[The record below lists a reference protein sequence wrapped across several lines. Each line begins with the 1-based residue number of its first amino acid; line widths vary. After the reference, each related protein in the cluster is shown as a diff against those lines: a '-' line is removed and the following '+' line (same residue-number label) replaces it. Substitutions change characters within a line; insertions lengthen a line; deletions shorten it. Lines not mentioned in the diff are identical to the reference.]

1 MKTIILGK
9 EKPKALDPNKGE
21 AYQPFSYKVS
31 QTGVSRKHATITI
44 DDNNVWWL
52 EDRWSTNGTYIRQDD
67 GSIRKIGDCQNP
79 GKCRITPMTFIKLGL
94 EESTGCGFYAKQ
106 AETFGNFDED
116 FEFIENKQQELV
128 EQEGESK
135 RKIKMV
141 SNLIEFVLPA
151 VIIVVIFLCIKP
163 YIKGNDGILGAFIG
177 GSVTFVMIFS
187 RMAKSFY
194 APQEKKKEV
203 EKRTKELKKS
213 FSNCPNPL
221 CNHVLTENEIEV
233 MKCKVCNIQH
243 R

>member
-1 MKTIILGK
+1 
-9 EKPKALDPNKGE
+9 
-21 AYQPFSYKVS
+21 
-31 QTGVSRKHATITI
+31 
-44 DDNNVWWL
+44 
-52 EDRWSTNGTYIRQDD
+52 
-67 GSIRKIGDCQNP
+67 
-79 GKCRITPMTFIKLGL
+79 
-94 EESTGCGFYAKQ
+94 
-106 AETFGNFDED
+106 
-116 FEFIENKQQELV
+116 
-128 EQEGESK
+128 
-135 RKIKMV
+135 MV

-203 EKRTKELKKS
+203 EKRTKEIKKS

-221 CNHVLTENEIEV
+221 CNHILTENEIEV